1 MKNIIV
7 IIVASVLCTL
17 SVQANPAHKAKDKIA
32 NPHHG
37 IKNKVEHKKNKAQN
51 PQKKKIDITV
61 KENRKSNDKSTNWTD
76 KRKPRDFAKDKKNAT
91 RGTKKKHEIAH
102 KDFHKWS
109 NKTKDSIESR
119 MKKNDPKY
127 QSADPFYNERHQ

>member
-51 PQKKKIDITV
+51 PQKKKLISRLKRIVNLTINLQIGPI
-61 KENRKSNDKSTNWTD
+61 KENQEILQKI
-76 KRKPRDFAKDKKNAT
+76 KRMQPEAQKRN
-91 RGTKKKHEIAH
+91 TKKPIKIFINGLIKLRTLLNQE
-102 KDFHKWS
+102 
-109 NKTKDSIESR
+109 
-119 MKKNDPKY
+119 
-127 QSADPFYNERHQ
+127 